1 MRSYWPFLLLLV
13 SCCHAQSK
21 DVIFY
26 ASFDRGGTVRAGE
39 GWASDLPTRPDSFVP
54 GRFGQAYRME
64 RPRTNLLSPNQA
76 SIETDTAGFTGD
88 RLDSFATSTP
98 YGKRVLRAQ
107 VAGPGAAFALE
118 PLRLKVPSRIKPA
131 KTFVLSAYLRSDQ
144 PAKVRLSL
152 QETGTDAAWQKKI
165 EADNKAALEKDP
177 QAKLKSLLQPAMKPG
192 EITLSPQWQ
201 RVAAVLEV
209 DARQPEQLLVGR
221 LEVLEGAP
229 ATILADGLQLEQAAV
244 YPLSNTDP
252 TTWLAGGETRGPSWL
267 DISAAD
273 LRFEGKTGTFG
284 CWVRPLPNQSGGT
297 RDVRAIV
304 TLGTGWFTPV
314 WQIGGTPWYAG
325 DCNGASYKLGAF
337 YGGNAEKALF
347 EPGLNDGWHQLV
359 MAWDEQEVSGYLD
372 GKRFSKVPLKTGVP
386 APGALLRL
394 GGSFL
399 EQTPM
404 TGDLDEV
411 FLLRNRLT
419 DEEVAAMAQTT
430 QPLSAE
436 LPQVSLKH
444 PLRLTFLRSEADA
457 TISLEPTAAAT
468 VTAEIPALRA
478 KITGKAAPG
487 KPLVLALKPWLA
499 EPGKYPLRVTVKTTG
514 QSGASA
520 ATVADYVE
528 IFEEPQGREF
538 IIYAW
543 SMDPDL
549 KERGFNSAVAAG
561 RGAHRDLLERGMWA
575 NARIDVRDGIPH
587 PWSAQTREKAKTH
600 SVAVAREAMA
610 NPNIVSCLVNSEVG
624 NPPFPVDAGGEQLQP
639 WFAQWMQR
647 ENGLSAI
654 PPEVTRNPMHVLPNA
669 DRIPPA
675 VVPMDYPPLKFL
687 QWWQERGQG
696 YWLLG
701 SEIAKTMRATGL
713 TGINYYSD
721 QPEALA
727 QFAEM
732 DMIDYWGYPRCP
744 EGLVARFNH
753 TNNYARLLGK
763 RFQAMPGTVYWD
775 DGNGLWVQDEGK
787 RKVLGLSP
795 DCFREN
801 LWMSVACPSYS
812 IGLYGLGE
820 RKTEVYDKTCDQV
833 MTDTYALMQP
843 IGTLVGGLPQEA
855 APVAMLETD
864 GLNFIQPGITDD
876 WVRHWITRNVSRT
889 LARSRVPF
897 DWIGDEHVKAGWL
910 KQYKAIALPGAWVL
924 PEETHKALVSYA
936 KSGGKILADKSLRAD
951 IPGVQKLDIEN
962 QAGPQEAIVKEW
974 GSWGQ
979 QMREAYPGFAQVSS
993 PDKVFMYTREA
1004 TAGKQPVPAARYIF
1018 LINDNR
1024 EPGPQYDRFKVNL
1037 IPADGGGPLRDKGL
1051 PTDVTLTVPKGFALY
1066 DVLAHK
1072 QLKPVAQGVKQTVQV
1087 HLEPGAAAVI
1097 AALPQ
1102 PIAKLQATLPA
1113 TMKPGTQALLSLQV
1127 LDSSGKPVRGRQ
1139 LAELKVTTPEGEWP
1153 GVQRYLRI
1161 VDGKLTVPLRL
1172 PLSAKRGQWRVEV
1185 TEWVSGL
1192 TAAREVAVR

>member
-1 MRSYWPFLLLLV
+1 MRMRSYWPLLLLLV
-13 SCCHAQSK
+13 SSCHAETK

-39 GWASDLPTRPDSFVP
+39 GWAADLPTRPECFVP
-54 GRFGQAYRME
+54 GRLGQAYRME

-76 SIETDTAGFTGD
+76 SVENGTAGFRGQKI
-88 RLDSFATSTP
+88 DSFAAPTQF
-98 YGKRVLRAQ
+98 GQRVLRAQ
-107 VAGPGAAFALE
+107 VTAPGVAFTLE
-118 PLRLKVPSRIKPA
+118 PMHFKVPSRIKPT
-131 KTFVLSAYLRSDQ
+131 KTFVLSAYLRCDQ

-152 QETGTDAAWQKKI
+152 QETGKDDAWRKKI
-165 EADNKAALEKDP
+165 EAENNTALDKDA
-177 QAKLKSLLQPAMKPG
+177 QAKLKPVLEPAAKPA
-192 EITLSPQWQ
+192 EITLSPKWQ
-201 RVAAVLEV
+201 RVAAMLEV
-209 DARQPEQLLVGR
+209 DARQPEQVLVGT

-229 ATILADGLQLEQAAV
+229 ATILADGLQLEQASV

-252 TTWLAGGETRGPSWL
+252 TTWLPGGETRGPSWL
-267 DISAAD
+267 EIAAAD
-273 LRFEGKTGTFG
+273 LRFEGKTGTLG
-284 CWVRPLPNQSGGT
+284 CWVKPLPDQCGGT

-314 WQIGGTPWYAG
+314 WQIGGAPWYAG
-325 DCNGASYKLGAF
+325 DCNGSGYKIGSF
-337 YGGNAEKALF
+337 YGGNAEKTLF
-347 EPGLNDGWHQLV
+347 ESGGNDGWHQLV
-359 MAWDEQEVSGYLD
+359 MAWDEQEVSGYVD
-372 GKRFSKVPLKTGVP
+372 GKRFSKVPLKPGAP
-386 APGALLRL
+386 AAGALLRL

-411 FLLRNRLT
+411 FLLGSRLT
-419 DEEVAAMAQTT
+419 DEEVAAMAQSA
-430 QPLSAE
+430 QPLGSTV
-436 LPQVSLKH
+436 PQVSLQH
-444 PLRLTFLRSEADA
+444 PLRLTFLRSEAEA
-457 TISLEPTAAAT
+457 TIPLEPTAAAT
-468 VTAEIPALRA
+468 VTAEIAALQA
-478 KITGKAAPG
+478 KVSGKAAPG
-487 KPLVLALKPWLA
+487 KPLLLKLKPWLA
-499 EPGKYPLRVTVKTTG
+499 ESGKYPLRVTVSPTG
-514 QSGASA
+514 VSGAPA
-520 ATVADYVE
+520 EVRDYVE

-543 SMDPDL
+543 GMDPDL
-549 KERGFNSAVAAG
+549 KDRGFNSAVAAG

-575 NARIDVRDGIPH
+575 NARIDVRDAVPH
-587 PWSAQTREKAKTH
+587 PWSAETREKAKTAA
-600 SVAVAREAMA
+600 VAVAREAQA

-624 NPPFPVDAGGEQLQP
+624 DPPFPFEDNSQQLQP
-639 WFAQWMQR
+639 WFAEWMQR
-647 ENGLSAI
+647 ETGLNAI
-654 PPEVTRNPMHVLPNA
+654 PPEVTRNPMHVLPDANH
-669 DRIPPA
+669 IPPA

-687 QWWQERGQG
+687 QWWNERGQG

-701 SEIAKTMRATGL
+701 SDIARNMRAAGL

-721 QPEALA
+721 QPDALA

-744 EGLVARFNH
+744 EGLVARFNR

-801 LWMSVACPSYS
+801 LWMSVACPSHS

-820 RKTEVYDKTCDQV
+820 RKTELYDKTCDQV
-833 MTDTYALMQP
+833 MTDTYALIQP
-843 IGTLVGGLPQEA
+843 IGTLVGDLPQEP

-910 KQYKAIALPGAWVL
+910 KQYKAVALPGAWVL
-924 PEETHKALVSYA
+924 PEETHRALVAYA
-936 KSGGKILADKSLRAD
+936 KAGGKVVADKSLRAD
-951 IPGVQKLDIEN
+951 IPGAQKLDIEN
-962 QAGPQEAIVKEW
+962 QAGPQEALVKEW
-974 GSWGQ
+974 GRWGQ
-979 QMREAYPGFAQVSS
+979 QMREAYPGFAQVSA

-1004 TAGKQPVPAARYIF
+1004 GGAGMQPARYIF

-1051 PTDVTLTVPKGFALY
+1051 PTDLILTVPKGFALY
-1066 DVLAHK
+1066 DVLSHK
-1072 QLKPVAQGVKQTVQV
+1072 PLTATVVGAKQTVQV
-1087 HLEPGAAAVI
+1087 HLDPGAAAVI

-1102 PIAKLQATLPA
+1102 PIAKLKATLPA
-1113 TMKPGTQALLSLQV
+1113 AIKPGTQANLDLQV
-1127 LDSSGKPVRGRQ
+1127 LDASGRLVRGRQ

-1161 VDGKLTVPLRL
+1161 NDGKLTVPIRL
-1172 PLSAKRGQWRVEV
+1172 SMTAEPAQWRVEV

-1192 TAAREVAVR
+1192 KVVREVAVR